1 MVARS
6 NASALAN
13 LPDTLA
19 SERPDITE
27 KAAQTAAQ
35 ECMPCG
41 ARGTLIS
48 KLGGQESTV
57 PCPWC
62 EGSGQRRPGI
72 DAQAHWVPTADA

>member
-1 MVARS
+1 
-6 NASALAN
+6 
-13 LPDTLA
+13 LA
-19 SERPDITE
+19 SERLDITDQ
-27 KAAQTAAQ
+27 AGQAAAQ

-57 PCPWC
+57 QCPWC

-72 DAQAHWVPTADA
+72 DAQAHWGPASADGTGGPPEPAVGA